1 MIAIKWYALK
11 ITIGEEEAVEKQL
24 KNAGFEVLNPKY
36 QLRERK
42 NGQWREKEKYL
53 LSGYVLVKT
62 ELTAEIYYQL
72 KNMWYISY
80 LLKGEIKETEIEYM
94 KSCALLT
101 QASTIEY
108 RQNQIIYSGGIKDHR
123 ERIVKVDKRKERALI
138 SFELGEE
145 TILRWLPVKIIKG
158 KQAHK

>member
-80 LLKGEIKETEIEYM
+80 LLKGEIKETGFYTMERP
-94 KSCALLT
+94 KDQTADTALSIPIRT
-101 QASTIEY
+101 ARKRVFTV
-108 RQNQIIYSGGIKDHR
+108 GG
-123 ERIVKVDKRKERALI
+123 
-138 SFELGEE
+138 
-145 TILRWLPVKIIKG
+145 
-158 KQAHK
+158 